1 MKLSIKNPIPIPYRP
16 NVSEWVKLNVI
27 TRDQLCHQTNNP
39 TAYLRQ
45 NGPDALS
52 LKVTSPNQNENLLM
66 IKYDADKKVAT
77 VFINWS
83 LYEMHQ
89 AVQKLLVCISGN
101 HNVDIEVTMQVVHP
115 KKVPNIQLVNKT
127 TSCVWGTTDIAN
139 LVVRGTIDGGHDTWK
154 YTYLTKV
161 FIEKVDGFYIP
172 DQRVESYD
180 GKNGYIIN
188 LKQWEQKSIV
198 IKYDYAR
205 GYINKDIQR
214 KLPVYYIY
222 YSINRTGRQS
232 VNRQVIDEFVVSFT
246 PLRPTIA
253 IKMNRLQKEYVIGT
267 KDVNLFEVTLTKQDG
282 HAQNLEDLNLISQD
296 SRIKI
301 NKVNDSSYLVSIKA
315 HSFKDL
321 PSSNVQVKLKASARN
336 ANSVS
341 EYLVLTTGHLD
352 DERSVLL
359 KKEKL
364 IDIDSEIRNHGSI
377 ILYKGNSS
385 SQYLLYLRNIS
396 SSVLGTSLILNNI
409 KLEIKSDLGVSF
421 CNGRT
426 RENIASL
433 QGGAFSILRIN
444 INPDSICSIKDVS
457 IVATSE
463 YSEPLSF
470 TVKVKT
476 LEKIQPQI
484 RFDFEKE
491 EDIYTVEPDYFEPIK
506 YNNQR
511 IGTLSIQTEKISKD
525 LVNNYVPYSF
535 KDHPIEILDNEKI
548 SIESTLPK
556 TILQPN
562 DKMEIGVFLNGV
574 VSSGEYFI
582 IKSACNEEKITLP
595 VSPKKY
601 NLPYNI
607 EFCSANDDYTFEYCE
622 KEILYIGE
630 FIPKFQEQ
638 EDTEE
643 VDCVMGV
650 SKPFCFENGSC
661 EISITKTSS
670 PVKLY
675 FLLSEEFGNVRNIS
689 NNKSFQ
695 LILSLFSHVFH
706 EKQELNYGDIIITSI
721 VAKASPFVELRFEQK
736 QDENKR
742 VAVNYSDVWFT
753 DSKNMICELV
763 LRNNTSLP
771 YSPNEDCK
779 NDYVKYTDI
788 CIEDEDGFILF
799 GNPGEIVIENGQ
811 HEVVLPVYIDCEKWQ
826 GQKKEIKISCGIKI
840 CTSNT
845 SVDIGDYYYDDYY
858 IEFIEQR
865 NDKIF
870 SLDLGTTGIVMAKQE
885 DFEIST
891 IELQDAEEDNP
902 DYNIEKNVDIISSI
916 TIVNNDALSKEA
928 EIECHQILISPR
940 NLDYKNNAKFIFV
953 PAKFMVGQKRIPY
966 IGRCLHDIPFVA
978 FDPSLTTWGDDVSD
992 ECFYTLDANEDGYY
1006 LTPEIF
1012 IQLTYENILNRCNER
1027 EKIKKLIITYPNTY
1041 TNNVLDELRNLVS
1054 MKLDNLSG
1062 FVDMVPE
1069 SDAVVAFYFNERIN
1083 YYGDDQ
1089 KTIEERKVKA
1099 GTEKIL
1105 IYDMGAGT
1113 LDLSLVT
1120 ITRNPNTNRVSAEIE
1135 KKIGIPIAGNYLD
1148 WVLYDSFFK
1157 DKLKDGED
1165 KTLKNLKDYIKYIK
1179 QQYTSEGLKNQLPV
1193 EGAHECLDN
1202 NYADALAASADAQKA
1217 SADQKDVILT
1227 FDMIDGSIEDYIK
1240 VCSETILT
1248 VFLGEE
1254 FKVDRLVYSGRGSQ
1268 FGPLRTAIE
1277 NFLEKNNSNLII
1289 DKTIENND
1297 LKTCVAKGALCYN
1310 DLFGVDSD
1318 HVITNRNQHLNLGV
1332 VYIAP
1337 AQDGSTNEIHY
1348 KEIIHPDDGSWAD
1361 ATLIDGTWW
1370 RHFDNTV
1377 YIDLSVKNKKVYF
1390 IQTLL
1395 GEEEI
1400 IKLYRKV
1407 YSNSNTMRTEL
1418 DWVFINEL
1426 FSFNTNTLTQHN
1438 RDNIAVNI
1446 SIDEENNINYSVGGR
1461 FPRGEKL
1468 VDRIENNIFYQRGMW
1483 PYVNFEN
1490 K

>member
-1 MKLSIKNPIPIPYRP
+1 MKLFVEDPITKSYRP

-66 IKYDADKKVAT
+66 IKYDAGKKVAT

-101 HNVDIEVTMQVVHP
+101 HNVDIEVAMQVVHP
-115 KKVPNIQLVNKT
+115 KKNPNIQLVNKT
-127 TSCVWGTTDIAN
+127 TSCVWGTTDVAN
-139 LVVRGTIDGGHDTWK
+139 LVVRGTVDGGHDTWK
-154 YTYLTKV
+154 YSYLTKI

-253 IKMNRLQKEYVIGT
+253 IKMNRLNKEYVIGT

-282 HAQNLEDLNLISQD
+282 HAKNLEDLNLISQD

-315 HSFKDL
+315 DSFQDL
-321 PSSNVQVKLKASARN
+321 PSSNIQVKLEASARDV
-336 ANSVS
+336 NSVS

-352 DERSVLL
+352 NERSVLL
-359 KKEKL
+359 KRVRL
-364 IDIDSEIRNHGSI
+364 LDIKDNSEIRNNGSI
-377 ILYKGNSS
+377 ILYKGDSP
-385 SQYLLYLRNIS
+385 SQYLLYLGNIS
-396 SSVLGTSLILNNI
+396 SSVLGTSLKLNNI
-409 KLEIKSDLGVSF
+409 KLEIKSDLDVSF
-421 CNGRT
+421 DNGRIC
-426 RENIASL
+426 ENIASL
-433 QGGAFSILRIN
+433 QDGSYSTLRIN
-444 INPDSICSIKDVS
+444 INPDSIRSIKYVS
-457 IVATSE
+457 LVATSE

-470 TVKVKT
+470 TVKVET
-476 LEKIQPQI
+476 QEKNKPQI
-484 RFDFEKE
+484 RFNFEKKE
-491 EDIYTVEPDYFEPIK
+491 NLYAVESDNFVPIE
-506 YNNQR
+506 YNERR
-511 IGTLSIQTEKISKD
+511 IGTLLIQTEKIPTNQI
-525 LVNNYVPYSF
+525 NNYVPYSF
-535 KDHPIEILDNEKI
+535 LDHPIEILDNEKVF
-548 SIESTLPK
+548 IESSLPK

-574 VSSGEYFI
+574 VRSGEYFI
-582 IKSACNEEKITLP
+582 IKSACYEQKITLP
-595 VSPKKY
+595 VFNKKY
-601 NLPYNI
+601 NLPNI
-607 EFCSANDDYTFEYCE
+607 EFSPANDDYTFKYCE
-622 KEILYIGE
+622 KERLYIGE

-638 EDTEE
+638 EDIED
-643 VDCVMGV
+643 VDCVIGV

-675 FLLSEEFGNVRNIS
+675 FLLSEEFGRVKNIC
-689 NNKSFQ
+689 NNKSFS
-695 LILSLFSHVFH
+695 LVLSLSSHVFC
-706 EKQELNYGDIIITSI
+706 EKKEAYYGDIIITSI
-721 VAKASPFVELRFEQK
+721 VAKASPSLELRFEQK
-736 QDENKR
+736 QEENKR
-742 VAVNYSDVWFT
+742 VAVNYSDIWFT

-826 GQKKEIKISCGIKI
+826 GQKKEIKISCDIKV

-845 SVDIGDYYYDDYY
+845 SVDIGDDYY

-891 IELQDAEEDNP
+891 IKLQDAEDEP

-916 TIVNNDALSKEA
+916 TIVNKDALSKEA

-978 FDPSLTTWGDDVSD
+978 FDPSLTTWVDDVSD

-1083 YYGDDQ
+1083 YYGEDP
-1089 KTIEERKVKA
+1089 KIIEERKIKA

-1120 ITRNPNTNRVSAEIE
+1120 ITRNPNTNRVSADIE

-1157 DKLKDGED
+1157 DKLKDDED

-1193 EGAHECLDN
+1193 EGAHECLDKE
-1202 NYADALAASADAQKA
+1202 YADALEASADAPKA
-1217 SADQKDVILT
+1217 SADQKDAILT
-1227 FDMIDGSIEDYIK
+1227 FEKIDDSIKEYIK

-1248 VFLGEE
+1248 VFLGKEI
-1254 FKVDRLVYSGRGSQ
+1254 KVDRLVYSGRGSQ

-1277 NFLEKNNSNLII
+1277 EFLKNGNPKLII

-1370 RHFDNTV
+1370 RRFDNTV

-1395 GEEEI
+1395 GEEKI
-1400 IKLYRKV
+1400 IELYRKV
-1407 YSNSNTMRTEL
+1407 YSNSNTIRTEL

-1468 VDRIENNIFYQRGMW
+1468 VDRIENNIFYQHGMW

>member
-1 MKLSIKNPIPIPYRP
+1 MKLFVEDPITKSYRP

-66 IKYDADKKVAT
+66 IKYDAGKKVAT

-101 HNVDIEVTMQVVHP
+101 HNVDIEVAMQVVHP

-127 TSCVWGTTDIAN
+127 ASCVWGTTDVAN

-154 YTYLTKV
+154 YTCLTKI
-161 FIEKVDGFYIP
+161 FIEKVDRFYIP
-172 DQRVESYD
+172 DQRVESYG

-188 LKQWEQKSIV
+188 LNQWEKKSIA
-198 IKYDYAR
+198 IKYDYPNDF
-205 GYINKDIQR
+205 INKDIQIEI
-214 KLPVYYIY
+214 PVYYMY
-222 YSINRTGRQS
+222 INCTGRQT
-232 VNRQVIDEFVVSFT
+232 VERKVIDKFVVSFT

-253 IKMNRLQKEYVIGT
+253 VKMNRLQKEYVIGS
-267 KDVNLFEVTLTKQDG
+267 KNINLFEVTLTKQDG
-282 HAQNLEDLNLISQD
+282 HAQNLEDLKLISQD

-301 NKVNDSSYLVSIKA
+301 NKVHDSNSSYLVSIKA
-315 HSFKDL
+315 PSFKDL
-321 PSSNVQVKLKASARN
+321 PSSNVQVELKASARN

-364 IDIDSEIRNHGSI
+364 IDIDIDFDGII
-377 ILYKGNSS
+377 ILRKGNSS
-385 SQYLLYLRNIS
+385 SEFHLYLSNIS
-396 SSVLGTSLILNNI
+396 SSVLGTSLILKNI
-409 KLEIKSDLGVSF
+409 KLEIKSDLSVSF
-421 CNGRT
+421 CNELT
-426 RENIASL
+426 LYNIESL
-433 QGGAFSILRIN
+433 QGGTFLSIN

-470 TVKVKT
+470 TVKVETK
-476 LEKIQPQI
+476 EKNQPQI

-491 EDIYTVEPDYFEPIK
+491 EDIYTVGSDYFEPIK

-535 KDHPIEILDNEKI
+535 QDHPIEILDNEKI

-574 VSSGEYFI
+574 VSPGEYFI

-595 VSPKKY
+595 VSSKKY
-601 NLPYNI
+601 NLPYI
-607 EFCSANDDYTFEYCE
+607 GFCSANDDYTFEYCE
-622 KEILYIGE
+622 KERLYIGE

-638 EDTEE
+638 EDIEE
-643 VDCVMGV
+643 VDYVMGV

-661 EISITKTSS
+661 KISITKTSS

-675 FLLSEEFGNVRNIS
+675 FLLSEEFGHVSNIC
-689 NNKSFQ
+689 NNKSFP
-695 LILSLFSHVFH
+695 LILSLFSHVFY
-706 EKQELNYGDIIITSI
+706 EKQEANYGDIIITSI

-736 QDENKR
+736 QEENKR
-742 VAVNYSDVWFT
+742 VAVNYSDIWFT

-826 GQKKEIKISCGIKI
+826 GQKKEIKISCAINV

-845 SVDIGDYYYDDYY
+845 SVDIGDDYY

-891 IELQDAEEDNP
+891 IELQDAEEDKPN
-902 DYNIEKNVDIISSI
+902 YNIEKNVDIISSI
-916 TIVNNDALSKEA
+916 TIVNNDALLSKEA

-940 NLDYKNNAKFIFV
+940 NIDYKNNAKFIFV

-978 FDPSLTTWGDDVSD
+978 FDPSLTKWVDDVSD

-1120 ITRNPNTNRVSAEIE
+1120 ITRNPNTNRVSADIE

-1157 DKLKDGED
+1157 DKLKDDED

-1193 EGAHECLDN
+1193 EGAHECLGKD
-1202 NYADALAASADAQKA
+1202 YADALEG
-1217 SADQKDVILT
+1217 SADQKDAILT
-1227 FDMIDGSIEDYIK
+1227 FEKIDDSIKEYIK

-1248 VFLGEE
+1248 VFLGKEI
-1254 FKVDRLVYSGRGSQ
+1254 KVDRLVYSGRGSQ

-1277 NFLEKNNSNLII
+1277 EFLKNGNPKLII

-1370 RHFDNTV
+1370 RRFDNTV

-1395 GEEEI
+1395 GEEKI
-1400 IKLYRKV
+1400 IELYRKV

-1468 VDRIENNIFYQRGMW
+1468 VDRIENNIFYQHGMW

>member
-1 MKLSIKNPIPIPYRP
+1 MKLFIEDPITRSYRP
-16 NVSEWVKLNVI
+16 KVSGWVKLIDI
-27 TRDQLCHQTNNP
+27 TRNQLCHQTNNP

-52 LKVTSPNQNENLLM
+52 LKVASPNQNENLLT

-101 HNVDIEVTMQVVHP
+101 HNVDIEVAMQVVHP
-115 KKVPNIQLVNKT
+115 KKIPNIQLVNKT
-127 TSCVWGTTDIAN
+127 ARCVWGTTDVAN

-172 DQRVESYD
+172 NQRVESYD

-188 LKQWEQKSIV
+188 LKQWEQKSIA

-253 IKMNRLQKEYVIGT
+253 IKINRLQKEYVIGT
-267 KDVNLFEVTLTKQDG
+267 KDINLFEFTLTKQDG

-315 HSFKDL
+315 PSFKDL
-321 PSSNVQVKLKASARN
+321 PSSNVQVELKASARN

-341 EYLVLTTGHLD
+341 EHLVLTTGHLD
-352 DERSVLL
+352 NERSVLL
-359 KKEKL
+359 KKKKL
-364 IDIDSEIRNHGSI
+364 IVIKNDSEKRNSGSL
-377 ILYKGNSS
+377 ILYKGNSPS
-385 SQYLLYLRNIS
+385 RYLLYIGNIS

-409 KLEIKSDLGVSF
+409 KLEIKSDLDVSF
-421 CNGRT
+421 DNGRIC
-426 RENIASL
+426 ENIASL
-433 QGGAFSILRIN
+433 QDGSFSTLRVN
-444 INPDSICSIKDVS
+444 INPDSVCSIKYVN

-470 TVKVKT
+470 TVKVETK
-476 LEKIQPQI
+476 EKNKPQI

-491 EDIYTVEPDYFEPIK
+491 EDLYAVESDDFVPIE
-506 YNNQR
+506 YNKHR
-511 IGTLSIQTEKISKD
+511 IGTLLIQTKKTPINQ
-525 LVNNYVPYSF
+525 VNNYVPYSF
-535 KDHPIEILDNEKI
+535 QDHPIKILDNEKV
-548 SIESTLPK
+548 SIESSLPK

-574 VSSGEYFI
+574 VRSGEYFI
-582 IKSACNEEKITLP
+582 IKSACYEQKITLP
-595 VSPKKY
+595 VFKKKY
-601 NLPYNI
+601 NLPNI
-607 EFCSANDDYTFEYCE
+607 EFSPANDDYTFEYCE
-622 KEILYIGE
+622 KERIYIGE

-638 EDTEE
+638 EDIED
-643 VDCVMGV
+643 VDCVIGV

-675 FLLSEEFGNVRNIS
+675 FLLSEEFGCVKNIC
-689 NNKSFQ
+689 NNKSFS
-695 LILSLFSHVFH
+695 LVLSLSSHVFC
-706 EKQELNYGDIIITSI
+706 EKKEADYGDIIITSI
-721 VAKASPFVELRFEQK
+721 VAEASPFVELRFEQK
-736 QDENKR
+736 QDENKH
-742 VAVNYSDVWFT
+742 VVVNYSDIWFT

-779 NDYVKYTDI
+779 NDFVKFSDI
-788 CIEDEDGFILF
+788 CIKDEDGLVLF
-799 GNPGEIVIENGQ
+799 DNPGEIVIENGQ
-811 HEVVLPVYIDCEKWQ
+811 CESVLPVYIDCEKWQ
-826 GQKKEIKISCGIKI
+826 GQTKEIKISCDLKI
-840 CTSNT
+840 GTFNT
-845 SVDIGDYYYDDYY
+845 SDVAFGDYY

-891 IELQDAEEDNP
+891 IELQDEEGANDQH
-902 DYNIEKNVDIISSI
+902 IEENDDIISSI
-916 TIVNNDALSKEA
+916 TILNKDALKDA
-928 EIECHQILISPR
+928 KIKCHQILISPR
-940 NLDYKNNAKFIFV
+940 RIDYKNNAEFIFV

-966 IGRCLHDIPFVA
+966 ISRCLHDIPFVA
-978 FDPSLTTWGDDVSD
+978 FDPSLTTWGDVSD
-992 ECFYTLDANEDGYY
+992 ECFYTLDANEDGCY

-1054 MKLDNLSG
+1054 TKLDNLSG

-1083 YYGDDQ
+1083 YYGDDP
-1089 KTIEERKVKA
+1089 KIINERKVNV

-1120 ITRNPNTNRVSAEIE
+1120 ITRNPNTNRVSADIE

-1157 DKLKDGED
+1157 DKLKNETD
-1165 KTLKNLKDYIKYIK
+1165 KILKNLKDYIKQIK
-1179 QQYTSEGLKNQLPV
+1179 QQYTSKELKKPLPA
-1193 EGAHECLDN
+1193 EGADECLN
-1202 NYADALAASADAQKA
+1202 KKYADALKDS
-1217 SADQKDVILT
+1217 SDQKGDILT
-1227 FDMIDGSIEDYIK
+1227 FKMIDDSIKEYIK

-1248 VFLGEE
+1248 VFLGKEII
-1254 FKVDRLVYSGRGSQ
+1254 VDRLVYSGRGSQ

-1277 NFLEKNNSNLII
+1277 EFLKKGNPNLII

-1348 KEIIHPDDGSWAD
+1348 KEIIHPDDGSWAE

-1370 RHFDNTV
+1370 RRFDNTV

-1395 GEEEI
+1395 DEEDI

-1426 FSFNTNTLTQHN
+1426 FSFNTNTLMQHN
-1438 RDNIAVNI
+1438 RENIAVNI

-1468 VDRIENNIFYQRGMW
+1468 VDRIENNVFYQHGMW

>member
-1 MKLSIKNPIPIPYRP
+1 MKLFIEDTITKSYRP
-16 NVSEWVKLNVI
+16 NVAGWVKLIAI
-27 TRDQLCHQTNNP
+27 TRNQLCHQTKNP
-39 TAYLRQ
+39 TAYLRK

-52 LKVTSPNQNENLLM
+52 LKVTSPNHNKNLLM
-66 IKYDADKKVAT
+66 IRYDADQKVAT

-89 AVQKLLVCISGN
+89 AVQNLLVCISGN
-101 HNVDIEVTMQVVHP
+101 HNVDIEISMRVVHP
-115 KKVPNIQLVNKT
+115 KKNPNIQLVNKT
-127 TSCVWGTTDIAN
+127 ARCVWGTTDVAN
-139 LVVRGTIDGGHDTWK
+139 LVVRGTVDGGHDTWK
-154 YTYLTKV
+154 YSYLTKI

-172 DQRVESYD
+172 NQKVESYD
-180 GKNGYIIN
+180 GKNGYMIN
-188 LKQWEQKSIV
+188 LNQWEQKSIA

-205 GYINKDIQR
+205 HFINNDIQR

-222 YSINRTGRQS
+222 YSINRTGCQS
-232 VNRQVIDEFVVSFT
+232 VNRQIIDEFVVLFT

-253 IKMNRLQKEYVIGT
+253 VNMNRLQKEYVIGT

-296 SRIKI
+296 SRIEI
-301 NKVNDSSYLVSIKA
+301 NKVKDSSYLVSIKEP
-315 HSFKDL
+315 SFKDL
-321 PSSNVQVKLKASARN
+321 PSSNVQIELKASARN

-352 DERSVLL
+352 NERSVLL
-359 KKEKL
+359 KKKKL
-364 IDIDSEIRNHGSI
+364 IDIKNDPENRNSGSI
-377 ILYKGNSS
+377 ILYKGNSPL
-385 SQYLLYLRNIS
+385 QYLLYLENIS
-396 SSVLGTSLILNNI
+396 SSVLGNSLILKNI
-409 KLEIKSDLGVSF
+409 KLEIKSDLDVSF
-421 CNGRT
+421 DNGRIC
-426 RENIASL
+426 ENIASL
-433 QGGAFSILRIN
+433 QDGSFSTLRIN
-444 INPDSICSIKDVS
+444 INPDSVRSIKYVS
-457 IVATSE
+457 LVATSE

-470 TVKVKT
+470 TVKVETK
-476 LEKIQPQI
+476 EKNKPQI
-484 RFDFEKE
+484 RFNFEKK
-491 EDIYTVEPDYFEPIK
+491 EDLYAVESDNIVPIK
-506 YNNQR
+506 YNKRR
-511 IGTLSIQTEKISKD
+511 IGTLLIQTEKIPTNQ
-525 LVNNYVPYSF
+525 VNNYVPYSF
-535 KDHPIEILDNEKI
+535 LDHPIEILDNEKV
-548 SIESTLPK
+548 SIESSLPQ

-574 VSSGEYFI
+574 VRSGEYFI
-582 IKSACNEEKITLP
+582 IKSACYEQKITLP
-595 VSPKKY
+595 VSKKKY
-601 NLPYNI
+601 NLPNI
-607 EFCSANDDYTFEYCE
+607 EFSPANDDYTFEYCE
-622 KEILYIGE
+622 KERLYIGE
-630 FIPKFQEQ
+630 FIPKFLEQ
-638 EDTEE
+638 EDIEE
-643 VDCVMGV
+643 VDSVIGV

-675 FLLSEEFGNVRNIS
+675 FLLSEEFGRVKNIC
-689 NNKSFQ
+689 NNKSFP
-695 LILSLFSHVFH
+695 LVLSLSSRVFC
-706 EKQELNYGDIIITSI
+706 EKKEANYGDIIITSI
-721 VAKASPFVELRFEQK
+721 VAVASPFVELRFEQK
-736 QDENKR
+736 QDESKR
-742 VAVNYSDVWFT
+742 VVVNYSDIWFT

-779 NDYVKYTDI
+779 NDYVKFSDI
-788 CIEDEDGFILF
+788 CIQDEDGFVLF
-799 GNPGEIVIENGQ
+799 DNPGEIVIENGQ
-811 HEVVLPVYIDCEKWQ
+811 CESVLPVYIDCEKWQ
-826 GQKKEIKISCGIKI
+826 GQKKEIKISCDLKI
-840 CTSNT
+840 STCNT
-845 SVDIGDYYYDDYY
+845 PDEAFGEDYY

-891 IELQDAEEDNP
+891 IELQDDGDKSNQHIEE
-902 DYNIEKNVDIISSI
+902 NVDIISSI
-916 TIVNNDALSKEA
+916 TIVNEEALKDA
-928 EIECHQILISPR
+928 EIDCHQILISPR
-940 NLDYKNNAKFIFV
+940 RKDYKSNAKFIFV

-966 IGRCLHDIPFVA
+966 INKCLHDIPLIA
-978 FDPSLTTWGDDVSD
+978 FDPSLATWGNVPK
-992 ECFYTLDANEDGYY
+992 ENFYSLDANEDYPY
-1006 LTPEIF
+1006 LTPEKF
-1012 IQLTYENILNRCNER
+1012 IQITYENILNRCNER
-1027 EKIKKLIITYPNTY
+1027 GNIRKLIITYPNTY
-1041 TNNVLDELRNLVS
+1041 TNNVLNELRNLVS
-1054 MKLDNLSG
+1054 TKLDDLNG

-1069 SDAVVAFYFNERIN
+1069 SDAVVAFYFNKRIN
-1083 YYGDDQ
+1083 YYGNDP
-1089 KTIEERKVKA
+1089 KIIEERKVNV

-1120 ITRNPNTNRVSAEIE
+1120 ITRNPNTNRVSANIE

-1157 DKLKDGED
+1157 DKLKDEQD

-1179 QQYTSEGLKNQLPV
+1179 QQYTTKEKNEKIPQSGANECLKNEYV
-1193 EGAHECLDN
+1193 EELQTDKQTEN
-1202 NYADALAASADAQKA
+1202 S
-1217 SADQKDVILT
+1217 IT
-1227 FDMIDGSIEDYIK
+1227 FNKIDSSIEEYIK

-1248 VFLGEE
+1248 VFLGKEI
-1254 FKVDRLVYSGRGSQ
+1254 KVDRLVYSGRGSQ
-1268 FGPLRTAIE
+1268 FGPLRTAVQE
-1277 NFLEKNNSNLII
+1277 FLKKANSNLII

-1310 DLFGVDSD
+1310 DLFGVDGD

-1332 VYIAP
+1332 VYVAP
-1337 AQDGSTNEIHY
+1337 AQDGSANEIYY
-1348 KEIIHPDDGSWAD
+1348 KEIIHPDDESWAD

-1370 RHFDNTV
+1370 RCFDNTV

-1395 GEEEI
+1395 QEKQI

-1426 FSFNTNTLTQHN
+1426 FSFNTNTLMQHN
-1438 RDNIAVNI
+1438 REKIAVNI

-1468 VDRIENNIFYQRGMW
+1468 VDRIENNIFYQHGMW